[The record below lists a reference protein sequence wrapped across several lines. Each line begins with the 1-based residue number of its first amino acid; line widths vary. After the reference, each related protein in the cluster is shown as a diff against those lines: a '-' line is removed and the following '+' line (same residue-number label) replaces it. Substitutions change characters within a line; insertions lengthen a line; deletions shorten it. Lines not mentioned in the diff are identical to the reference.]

1 MERRRHSRVPAQ
13 LKSLLR
19 ANSHEVEGRTI
30 DLSLGGAR
38 LESPLA
44 VRPGKQI
51 AVKLI
56 LPGVEEPIYIE
67 QAEVQWIHDRMFGV
81 RFLEIRQQEL
91 DDLEQ
96 LIDECIALDEGG
108 VA

>member
-1 MERRRHSRVPAQ
+1 M
-13 LKSLLR
+13 
-19 ANSHEVEGRTI
+19 
-30 DLSLGGAR
+30 
-38 LESPLA
+38 
-44 VRPGKQI
+44 RPGKQI

-67 QAEVQWIHDRMFGV
+67 EAEVQWIHDRMFGV